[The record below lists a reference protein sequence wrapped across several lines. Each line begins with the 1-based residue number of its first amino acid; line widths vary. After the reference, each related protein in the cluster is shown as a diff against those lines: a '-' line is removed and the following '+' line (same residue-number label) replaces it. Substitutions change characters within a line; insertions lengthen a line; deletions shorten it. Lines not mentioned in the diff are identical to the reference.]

1 LLHSIVSIE
10 VLGVVSFGG
19 GAKSCEISV
28 LVRAGGLDGG
38 HSGSFEVSQGFVM
51 RWCW

>member
-1 LLHSIVSIE
+1 LLHGIVSIE
-10 VLGVVSFGG
+10 VLGASFGG
-19 GAKSCEISV
+19 GAKSCKISG

-38 HSGSFEVSQGFVM
+38 QSGSFEVSQGFVT